1 MYTTGW
7 PVEVPTFTA
16 GDDLQFV
23 QLRRCAH
30 DNVLMAHILYRRDGR
45 LLSLFVMPEPEPD
58 HSGRLEGRPPGG
70 DQEDVMIQSAIKIG
84 VIAEQTGPLSFMGI
98 ADANVA
104 KMVVDDINT
113 SGGLLGRQLALCLED
128 GATIGSTYCS
138 VGSTAPRDRRS
149 RAPSR
154 RAARYTSTPSS
165 TKVRRRTRSSSAPA
179 RCRRSSSNRSFRG

>member
-1 MYTTGW
+1 MAGFLAGLRWNSAGSACRCERQVGHGNARNWKRGSSSYTASDR
-7 PVEVPTFTA
+7 VDVFA
-16 GDDLQFV
+16 L
-23 QLRRCAH
+23 
-30 DNVLMAHILYRRDGR
+30 
-45 LLSLFVMPEPEPD
+45 